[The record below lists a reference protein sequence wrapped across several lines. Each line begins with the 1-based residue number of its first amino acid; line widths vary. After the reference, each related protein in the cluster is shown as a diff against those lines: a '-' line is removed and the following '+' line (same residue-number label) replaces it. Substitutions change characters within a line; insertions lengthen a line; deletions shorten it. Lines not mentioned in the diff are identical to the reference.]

1 MVGMHY
7 AKRTTFLIDP
17 AGRIAKVYADVDP
30 KANSSQVLTD
40 LATMKK
46 AAP

>member
-1 MVGMHY
+1 MHY

-17 AGRIAKVYADVDP
+17 EGKIAKVYVDVDP
-30 KANSSQVLTD
+30 KANSGQVLAD